1 MRTCP
6 YGPLRS
12 ALYIVH
18 TRTNGT
24 LLPLFRTEF
33 RPTHLTTNAL
43 LPKTPHSQLRCLM
56 PRLQWQ
62 PFVPH
67 DDNERLEQDKLSWAC
82 ARINGGKPIPHV
94 TVWGGAPLLSSANCT
109 RGSYGPCSEKP
120 SSPAAAANQDNQL
133 PPRRSGLRG
142 HRNIRLGLS
151 IPLRIADQP
160 PIETLPHRPHSCARN
175 WSVPFCPKLRTHPLS
190 DFSALFSVR
199 PPLDAEKFACAR
211 GFRFRGILKN
221 KSIVV
226 STIMR
231 GLVVVFF
238 NSLCFLERCKDPTLL
253 PSPQIPLTLKPCLP
267 RTLRRVLYLPMDH
280 QLRG

>member
-1 MRTCP
+1 MVCGLFKSYFIGVSLHSPTCGHGSTSPARGLAPIDAFTSTTLPGCTHMRTCP

-109 RGSYGPCSEKP
+109 RGSHGPYSEKP

-133 PPRRSGLRG
+133 PPRRSGLRRPSKYPFG
-142 HRNIRLGLS
+142 AEHSPSHR
-151 IPLRIADQP
+151 
-160 PIETLPHRPHSCARN
+160 RPTTN
-175 WSVPFCPKLRTHPLS
+175 
-190 DFSALFSVR
+190 
-199 PPLDAEKFACAR
+199 
-211 GFRFRGILKN
+211 
-221 KSIVV
+221 
-226 STIMR
+226 
-231 GLVVVFF
+231 
-238 NSLCFLERCKDPTLL
+238 
-253 PSPQIPLTLKPCLP
+253 
-267 RTLRRVLYLPMDH
+267 
-280 QLRG
+280 